1 MRYLLSWLNPIGLI
15 VAVVVVT
22 MVGCSRPSIVNKSTC
37 TVSWDAVA
45 DQREIE
51 YRVTTWPNVGTAAS
65 NKVVYRVPRGKTETT
80 CNDVGARTAGPWMV
94 SVQACTE
101 KNICSDP
108 AGPVAFTI
116 VDR

>member
-1 MRYLLSWLNPIGLI
+1 MGYLLSWLNPIGLI

-22 MVGCSRPSIVNKSTC
+22 MGGCSRPSIVNKSTC

-94 SVQACTE
+94 SVQACTG